1 VSVRAFSPWA
11 LWLTLFLGAAAACTS
26 KPVGPNESCT
36 RSSQCKIGLA
46 CIDGRCS
53 DDLDALRGQ
62 STVPMLMPDE
72 PAQEPEQ
79 PPGAGEPSATPPPAD
94 DAG

>member
-1 VSVRAFSPWA
+1 VSVRAVSPSA

-26 KPVGPNESCT
+26 KPVGPGESCT
-36 RSSQCKIGLA
+36 RSSQCKLGLA
-46 CIDGRCS
+46 CIEGRCS

-62 STVPMLMPDE
+62 STVPMLMEEE
-72 PAQEPEQ
+72 PAQEPVQ
-79 PPGAGEPSATPPPAD
+79 PPGAGEPSAPPAAD